1 MEGVVIP
8 SSDFWK
14 GKRILLTGHT
24 GFKGAWLALWL
35 ERLGARVFG
44 LALTPDQPD
53 NLFDECALASRID
66 SAIGDIRSLDT
77 VVTAMERAKPD
88 IVFHLAAQALV
99 RRSYGDPI
107 GTYATNVMGTV
118 HVLEAARRVGS
129 VRTVVNVTS
138 DKCYENQE
146 WVWPYR
152 ETEPMGGADPY
163 SSSKGC
169 SELITLAWRRSFF
182 DKPLLDGRT
191 VALASVRAGN
201 VVGGGDWACDRLIPD
216 CMRAISRGRPAIIRN
231 PHAIRPW
238 QHVLEP
244 LSGYLLLAE
253 RLWQEGAVVAEAW
266 NFGPLDRAA
275 PRPVFWVV
283 SRVVEL
289 WGDGASWQLDGNEHP
304 HEASYLRVDSSKA
317 QARLGWKP
325 RLDIGDTLCWTVEWY
340 RRRLNGDAA
349 DRLVIEQIDRYEN
362 LEAEPR

>member
-1 MEGVVIP
+1 MP

-24 GFKGAWLALWL
+24 GFKGAWLASWL
-35 ERLGARVFG
+35 ERLGAQVFG
-44 LALTPDQPD
+44 LSLAPDQSD

-66 SAIGDIRSLDT
+66 SVFGDIRDLDT
-77 VVTAMERAKPD
+77 VVTAMERAKPG
-88 IVFHLAAQALV
+88 IVFHLAAQSLV
-99 RRSYGDPI
+99 RQSYHDPI

-129 VRTVVNVTS
+129 VRVVVNVTS

-146 WVWPYR
+146 WAWPYR
-152 ETEPMGGADPY
+152 ENEPMGGADPY

-169 SELITLAWRRSFF
+169 SELITSAWRRSFF
-182 DKPLLDGRT
+182 DKPLPDGRT

-216 CMRAISRGRPAIIRN
+216 CIRAISRGRPAIIRN

-253 RLWQEGAVVAEAW
+253 GLWREGAVVAEAW
-266 NFGPLDRAA
+266 NFGPLDGAA
-275 PRPVFWVV
+275 PRPVSWVV

-304 HEASYLRVDSSKA
+304 HEASYLRVDSSKT
-317 QARLGWKP
+317 QARLGWQS
-325 RLDIGDTLCWTVEWY
+325 RLDIEDTLCWTVEWY
-340 RRRLNGDAA
+340 RRRLNGEAA
-349 DRLVIEQIDRYEN
+349 DRLVLEQINRYEN
-362 LEAEPR
+362 FGADPK